1 MSLCCLQLQIWD
13 TAGQERFRTITQS
26 YYRSA
31 DAIVLVFDV
40 TTVTSFNNLSEW
52 LSEVSRYAGNNV
64 HRTLI
69 GNKCDLTEREVKSE
83 LATAFA
89 SQHNMPYLET
99 SAKNSENI
107 DELFRR
113 LAQTLRDNL
122 SERRLKGPNQSM
134 KAERT
139 VNLQSPRQES
149 SGGSGCCG

>member
-1 MSLCCLQLQIWD
+1 MHN
-13 TAGQERFRTITQS
+13 

-31 DAIVLVFDV
+31 DAIVFVFDV
-40 TTVTSFNNLSEW
+40 TTMTSFNNLTEW
-52 LSEVSRYAGNNV
+52 LSEVNRAVGNNV

-89 SQHNMPYLET
+89 SQHGMPYLET

>member
-1 MSLCCLQLQIWD
+1 MTHCFLQLQIWD

-40 TTVTSFNNLSEW
+40 TTVTSFNNLNEW

-89 SQHNMPYLET
+89 TQHSMPYLET

>member
-1 MSLCCLQLQIWD
+1 M
-13 TAGQERFRTITQS
+13 
-26 YYRSA
+26 
-31 DAIVLVFDV
+31 FDV
-40 TTVTSFNNLSEW
+40 TTVTSFNNLNEW

-89 SQHNMPYLET
+89 SEHNMPYLET

-113 LAQTLRDNL
+113 LAQTLRD
-122 SERRLKGPNQSM
+122 KSM

-149 SGGSGCCG
+149 GGGSGCCG